1 MRLPATILLAFAC
14 ACAGG
19 RWESVQAQHPA
30 TPGELAACHVTVVG
44 SQPLAEAMAARGF
57 TVVVHPAFRADLEL
71 RLQGGV
77 ATLSS
82 EGYFVDEVRGG
93 DPQEIAAR
101 LAGSERV
108 AEFVRNSGTVEQREG
123 PGM

>member
-1 MRLPATILLAFAC
+1 MRLPAIVLMGFFG

-44 SQPLAEAMAARGF
+44 PQALAEAMAARGF
-57 TVVVHPAFRADLEL
+57 TVVAHSAFRADLEL
-71 RLQGGV
+71 RIEGGI

-82 EGYFVDEVRGG
+82 EGYFVDEVAGD

-101 LAGSERV
+101 LARSERV
-108 AEFVRNSGTVEQREG
+108 AEFVRNSGTVEQHAS